1 MVRQPTSLN
10 TPSAL
15 TVSRMDRLRFARWR
29 SGGVPRSDGSL
40 TFELFGGL
48 VEAMEQLLDEDIE
61 LHGLV

>member
-1 MVRQPTSLN
+1 V
-10 TPSAL
+10 A
-15 TVSRMDRLRFARWR
+15 
-29 SGGVPRSDGSL
+29 RSDGSL